1 MKKIMGI
8 MLITVYV
15 LCSPILTIAQ
25 TGPAAPSQ
33 SDLSEMSE
41 TMIIDPRECAA
52 LQSRIDKLTSVA
64 DSSLSEV
71 DKVARISEFL
81 NQSLDSMKQSA
92 SSDPDVSQIM
102 NQYLSLMQGIIS
114 AARNS
119 ADPDKINPSIVQD
132 VSKLKIMT
140 QTYVQLMKIM
150 CPDLRL
156 PQSFAK

>member
-1 MKKIMGI
+1 
-8 MLITVYV
+8 
-15 LCSPILTIAQ
+15 
-25 TGPAAPSQ
+25 
-33 SDLSEMSE
+33 
-41 TMIIDPRECAA
+41 MIIDPRECAA

>member
-15 LCSPILTIAQ
+15 LCSPISIFAQ

-33 SDLSEMSE
+33 SELSEMSE

>member
-15 LCSPILTIAQ
+15 LCSPISTLAQ

-33 SDLSEMSE
+33 SELSDMSE